1 MKSIYVFIWS
11 LFKIFF
17 ACLIVFSIL
26 STIGH
31 LGREYFDI
39 IEKLLNEVYI
49 FITIPCLLVVV
60 FSYYK
65 LKKMGEVEK
74 DWYKEFIFWK

>member
-17 ACLIVFSIL
+17 GLLIVFSIL

-31 LGREYFDI
+31 LGREYLDI
-39 IEKLLNEVYI
+39 IEKLLNKKNI

-65 LKKMGEVEK
+65 LKKMGKVEK